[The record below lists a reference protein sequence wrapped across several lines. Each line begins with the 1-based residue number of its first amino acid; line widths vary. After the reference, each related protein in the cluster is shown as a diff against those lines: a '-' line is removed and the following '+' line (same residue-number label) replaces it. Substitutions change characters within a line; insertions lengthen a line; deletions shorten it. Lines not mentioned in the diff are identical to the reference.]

1 MKKSEPKE
9 SKTIAVPE
17 KKQKAPKQE
26 KMIPAKK
33 LPKIFKKNYSKKQL
47 EKLFR
52 HIYVSSHREL
62 VEKLFVPNQKKEG
75 KFYIPREQKFPK
87 SQFVKLKKIG

>member
-62 VEKLFVPNQKKEG
+62 VEKLFVPNQKK
-75 KFYIPREQKFPK
+75 KASFIFRVNRNFQ
-87 SQFVKLKKIG
+87 SLSL